1 MANDIFNLHRLGAIQ
16 PRPQGHANASPVFGR
31 YPPRPGGIVAATH
44 SIYVNATPRKSTERQ
59 PRAGLCRPHRI
70 QELADLE
77 LEAVAVARQR
87 LRRRENLR
95 GGRAALTGAAVH
107 LAAVGG
113 ERLGARGR
121 LVPAVGGFVW

>member
-77 LEAVAVARQR
+77 LEAGGVAPQPPAP
-87 LRRRENLR
+87 R
-95 GGRAALTGAAVH
+95 GKPA
-107 LAAVGG
+107 GG
-113 ERLGARGR
+113 PIRPL
-121 LVPAVGGFVW
+121 